1 MGVMLLSDQDVDDI
15 VKELNKQLDEAEDGL
30 NILEVP
36 IKNYTAFAEVDVIN
50 SYEDLY
56 HTIDGYVSKE
66 SCYKTSNNT
75 LKEFWIEDDNGE
87 IMDFREPEFI
97 KTLIGN
103 LIK

>member
-1 MGVMLLSDQDVDDI
+1 MLLSDQDVDDI
-15 VKELNKQLDEAEDGL
+15 VKEFNEQLDEAEDGL

-36 IKNYTAFAEVDVIN
+36 IKSYTAFAEVDVIN

-56 HTIDGYVSKE
+56 HTIDGWPFME
-66 SCYKTSNNT
+66 GCYKTSNNT

-87 IMDFREPEFI
+87 IMGFREPEFI